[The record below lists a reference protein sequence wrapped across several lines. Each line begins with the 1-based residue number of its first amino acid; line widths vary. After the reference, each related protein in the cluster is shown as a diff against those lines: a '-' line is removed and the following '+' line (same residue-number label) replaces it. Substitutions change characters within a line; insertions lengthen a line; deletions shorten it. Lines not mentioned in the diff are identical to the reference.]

1 MLLPWVWD
9 EAPSFF
15 GTGEA
20 EAKKRQ
26 GYFAPLWQLGH
37 TVSQGKKIDYFLSH
51 AWLNP
56 SERKVAM
63 LREFLCLAPL
73 LGQLIVTSFVMSVFL
88 VPLGLA
94 ITAYVTA
101 FPPWLPCIIPLAALG
116 VALLW
121 IYASVR
127 GCVPASY
134 VPWALSGQTLWLDR
148 CCVCQKSA
156 DTAAAGV
163 RSFREVLLNCNC
175 IVVFASEEYFR
186 RLWCVYELAVFVR
199 TVIRDT
205 EKVRKDVIAQNQKN
219 VLQMPV
225 PSVEE
230 ALSRRILILSL
241 SWPGSLSCKKVAGL
255 TEKEEGWL
263 KNFHCRE
270 AECFKPSDR
279 ATVLAA
285 IRAEWGTKDESGE
298 AVFDAFVQT
307 KLVEIF
313 AKSKQA
319 YQKQL
324 ARTMYHS
331 FELSFGG

>member
-1 MLLPWVWD
+1 M
-9 EAPSFF
+9 
-15 GTGEA
+15 
-20 EAKKRQ
+20 
-26 GYFAPLWQLGH
+26 
-37 TVSQGKKIDYFLSH
+37 
-51 AWLNP
+51 
-56 SERKVAM
+56 
-63 LREFLCLAPL
+63 
-73 LGQLIVTSFVMSVFL
+73 
-88 VPLGLA
+88 
-94 ITAYVTA
+94 
-101 FPPWLPCIIPLAALG
+101 
-116 VALLW
+116 
-121 IYASVR
+121 
-127 GCVPASY
+127 
-134 VPWALSGQTLWLDR
+134 WLDR

-156 DTAAAGV
+156 ETAAAGV

-175 IVVFASEEYFR
+175 IVVFASPEYFR
-186 RLWCVYELAVFVR
+186 RLWCVYELAVFAR
-199 TVIRDT
+199 TAIRDT
-205 EKVRKDVIAQNQKN
+205 EKAQKDAKLHNQKN

-230 ALSRRILILSL
+230 VLSRRILILSL
-241 SWPGSLSCKKVAGL
+241 NWPGSLSCNKVAGL
-255 TEKEEGWL
+255 TGEEEGWL
-263 KNFHCRE
+263 KTFHCRE